1 MLTTRGF
8 SVTYETIR
16 QWRLKFG
23 RAFANRVRRRAPR
36 RVDEWHLDEVVI
48 THRHEAQAL
57 RRWPTPG
64 EGVLSPAP
72 AWPTEAVFDRVC
84 VSLAF

>member
-1 MLTTRGF
+1 MVEGMQATRGI

-36 RVDEWHLDEVVI
+36 RVDKWHLDEGVI
-48 THRHEAQAL
+48 TIAATKHML
-57 RRWPTPG
+57 
-64 EGVLSPAP
+64 
-72 AWPTEAVFDRVC
+72 
-84 VSLAF
+84 

>member
-8 SVTYETIR
+8 SVTSETIR

-36 RVDEWHLDEVVI
+36 RVDKWHLDEVVI
-48 THRHEAQAL
+48 TRRHEAQAL

-64 EGVLSPAP
+64 EVLSPGP